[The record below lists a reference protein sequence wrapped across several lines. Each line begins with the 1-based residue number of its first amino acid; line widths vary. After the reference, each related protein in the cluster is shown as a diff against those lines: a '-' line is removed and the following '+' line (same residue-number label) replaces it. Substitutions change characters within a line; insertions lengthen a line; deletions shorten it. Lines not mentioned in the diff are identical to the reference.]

1 MTLYALSVRRPVLA
15 VVMSLVIL
23 LFGSIGLSRLG
34 VRAYPAVDPPVVS
47 VQTSYRGA
55 SAEVMESQIT
65 EVIES
70 AVNGV
75 SGIVSLTSTSSEGRS
90 SVRAEFAIGS
100 DLEVATNDVRDRVAQ
115 AIRQLPPDAEPPVVS
130 KADAND
136 QPILFVGVRSE
147 TRDLLSLTQAAND
160 YFAERLQSVP
170 DVAGVDIWGA
180 RRYAMRISLDPVRLA
195 AYDLTPLDV
204 RNALVRENIE
214 LPSGRIEGT
223 SVELSVRT
231 LSRLDTAEDFND
243 LILKSDGPIPVRL
256 RDVGN
261 AELGALN
268 ARTVL
273 RRDGIPM
280 VGVVVRPLPGANT
293 IAITD
298 AVVERVE
305 QIKLSLPED
314 LSVAYG
320 FDNSVFIRQAVREVA
335 ETIGISLFLVV
346 MVILFFLRSGRTTI
360 IPVLVIPVSLIGA
373 FFILF
378 LADFSVNVLTLLG
391 VVLAIG
397 LVVDDAIVVLE
408 NIYAKLEAGMKP
420 EEAAVQGTKEI
431 FFAVVSTTLALIAV
445 FLPLMFLGGLTG
457 RLFREFGVTIG
468 AAVVLSSFAALT
480 LVPML
485 SVKILGRRR
494 KPSAFYTKT
503 EPFFVWL
510 SEGYKERLERFLK
523 VKWLAF
529 PIIAACVGM
538 IYLFLTI
545 LPQELAP
552 QEDRSEITIRATA
565 PEGATFAY
573 MDAYITQLRE
583 LVQAQVPEI
592 ESIFTVT
599 SPGFGGGATNA
610 AFARL
615 TLVPPEDR
623 ELSQQQVADKLTGIV
638 NRLGGARAFVAQPPT
653 ISAQR
658 GGGLPVQYVI
668 QAQNFE
674 DLAEILPAFLERAQR
689 DPAFTFVD
697 SDLKFTKPEL
707 RVRFDRDRLRS
718 LGISATDVAQTLQLG
733 LSEGRV
739 SNFIM
744 DGKQYEVILAVDQ
757 SFREATGDVS
767 QLFVRNLSGQSVQLR
782 NVIQLQ
788 EESAPP
794 SRFRYNRF
802 IAATVS
808 AGLAEGVTLGEGINA
823 MGVIATEVLDDRFQ
837 TSLAGQSR
845 EFAESNRSLL
855 FVFVLAL
862 LLVYL
867 ILAAQFESFVD
878 PLVIMLTVPLAL
890 SGALL
895 SLWYFDHTLNI
906 FSQIGLILLI
916 GLVTKNGILLVE
928 FANQRRDAG
937 LGVLEATV
945 EAAAARLRPILMTS
959 FSTILGI
966 FPIALALGAGA
977 ESRVPMGVAVVGG
990 LSFGTFLTLFV
1001 VPAFYILLT
1010 AYRSR
1015 VAEARSTVPLSVAP
1029 AG

>member
-23 LFGSIGLSRLG
+23 LFGGIGLSRLG

-47 VQTSYRGA
+47 VQTNYRGA

-136 QPILFVGVRSE
+136 QPIIFVGVRSE

-204 RNALVRENIE
+204 RNALLRENIE

-231 LSRLDTAEDFND
+231 LSRLDTADDFND

-298 AVVERVE
+298 AVRERVE
-305 QIKLSLPED
+305 QIKVGLPED
-314 LSVAYG
+314 LTVAYG
-320 FDNSVFIRQAVREVA
+320 FDNSIFIRQAVREVA
-335 ETIGISLFLVV
+335 ETIGLSLFLVV
-346 MVILFFLRSGRTTI
+346 MVILFFLRSGRTTF

-373 FFILF
+373 FFVLY

-397 LVVDDAIVVLE
+397 LVVDDAIIVLE

-420 EEAAVQGTKEI
+420 EEAAIQGTKEI
-431 FFAVVSTTLALIAV
+431 FFAVVSTTLALVAV

-485 SVKILGRRR
+485 SYKLLGRRR

-510 SEGYKERLERFLK
+510 SEGYKLRLERFLK

-529 PIIAACVGM
+529 PIIAACAGM
-538 IYLFLTI
+538 IYLFLNL

-615 TLVPPEDR
+615 TLVPPEER
-623 ELSQQQVADKLTGIV
+623 ELTQQQVADKLTGIV

-767 QLFVRNLSGQSVQLR
+767 QLFVRNAAGASVQLR

-808 AGLAEGVTLGEGINA
+808 AGLAEGVTLGQGIEA
-823 MGVIATEVLDDRFQ
+823 MDGIAAEVLDDRFQ

-855 FVFVLAL
+855 FVFILAL

-867 ILAAQFESFVD
+867 ILSAQFESFID

-895 SLWYFDHTLNI
+895 SLWYFEHTLNI

-966 FPIALALGAGA
+966 LPIALALGAGA

-1015 VAEARSTVPLSVAP
+1015 VADARSSVPLSVAP